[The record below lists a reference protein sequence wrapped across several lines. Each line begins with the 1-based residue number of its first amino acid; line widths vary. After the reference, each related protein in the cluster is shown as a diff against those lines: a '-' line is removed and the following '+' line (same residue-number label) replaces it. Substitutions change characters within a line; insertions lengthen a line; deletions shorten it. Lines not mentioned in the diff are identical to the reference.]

1 MTFDEK
7 IEQADKLIAKL
18 KSNELYDDL
27 RQEIAVEMWLN
38 PDADVKAI
46 VKYAR
51 IKVFGDEAKHQRA
64 RAPHLYND
72 DGECVDDDVYYVDQS
87 TVEQGEVRESP
98 VTDEMR
104 EKVAEIVKT
113 KRYISALYC
122 TNTYNKMKDINRIP
136 KWMLQPKCC
145 LYKTTFDHTR
155 VMMEIFNY
163 FFYGA
168 KRYENKRNQRIA
180 LQAN

>member
-1 MTFDEK
+1 MMTFDEK
-7 IEQADKLIAKL
+7 IAYSDKLIAKF

-27 RQEIAVEMWLN
+27 RQEIAVEMLVN
-38 PDADVKAI
+38 PDADVQTI
-46 VKYAR
+46 VKCVCK
-51 IKVFGDEAKHQRA
+51 KVLGDEAKHQRA

-122 TNTYNKMKDINRIP
+122 TRKHHKTSDVAADIKTFCTKNFLHSIYRTGRMITDL
-136 KWMLQPKCC
+136 KICYINGV
-145 LYKTTFDHTR
+145 LY
-155 VMMEIFNY
+155 
-163 FFYGA
+163 
-168 KRYENKRNQRIA
+168 YENKRNQRIA
-180 LQAN
+180 LQTN

>member
-7 IEQADKLIAKL
+7 IAQADKLIAKL

-27 RQEIAVEMWLN
+27 RQEIAVGMWLY
-38 PDADVKAI
+38 PDADVKDVI
-46 VKYAR
+46 KSAR

-87 TVEQGEVRESP
+87 TVEQGAVRESP

-122 TNTYNKMKDINRIP
+122 TRKHHKPSNVADDIKIFCTKNFRNSIYRTGRMITDL
-136 KWMLQPKCC
+136 KICYINGV
-145 LYKTTFDHTR
+145 LY
-155 VMMEIFNY
+155 
-163 FFYGA
+163 
-168 KRYENKRNQRIA
+168 YENKRNQRIA